1 MEFINVHATQ
11 QHALVQ
17 DIPLGQAPD
26 IYESIDKK
34 YNKLSLAS
42 IPSFPLD
49 KPAEYSHWCTLMRG
63 IFQRVMC
70 LDIIIGVSRQPVPP
84 SPVVPQ
90 PIPAEEEPIWS
101 TYFWR
106 KRIYELKDSY
116 VFAIL
121 TASLGRTQAAINL
134 LEPIP
139 HDHGCALWQAMA
151 AHYGHLL
158 HLENAGQTPKLTS
171 CSI

>member
-1 MEFINVHATQ
+1 
-11 QHALVQ
+11 
-17 DIPLGQAPD
+17 
-26 IYESIDKK
+26 
-34 YNKLSLAS
+34 
-42 IPSFPLD
+42 
-49 KPAEYSHWCTLMRG
+49 
-63 IFQRVMC
+63 MC
-70 LDIIIGVSRQPVPP
+70 LNVIAGVSRQPVPP

-90 PIPAEEEPIWS
+90 PIPAEEEPIRS
-101 TYFWR
+101 IYFWR

-139 HDHGCALWQAMA
+139 HDHGCTLWQAMA